1 MNRSAHKQSSTG
13 EKRVLK
19 NVTFDELEIGN
30 TASLTRTLSK
40 RDTELFAA
48 MSGDMNPAYMNEAY
62 AAENSTYHGVI
73 GHGMWSASL
82 ISTVLGTLLPG
93 PGTIYMGQNVTF
105 KKPVR
110 LGDTVTVTV
119 TVLEKKT
126 VEKKSSK
133 PVVIF
138 KCSCTNSKGE
148 IVAEGKATVL
158 APTEKVS
165 LPWPE
170 APDVIVHNHI
180 HSYSI
185 IEACRDLKPIRTAV
199 VHPVSTTTLE
209 AALNAAQDR
218 LINPILIGPRAR
230 ILKAAEEGGMRI
242 SGLDIIDVEHSAAAA
257 EKAVELAAHGRVD
270 AIMKGSLHTDELM
283 AAVVSSAAGLRTAR
297 HISHSYLME
306 VPTYHKPLIVTD
318 AAINIMPDLAAKADI
333 CQNAT
338 DLWRVLFGMDKKP
351 KVAILAAVETV
362 NSKMQGTLDAAAL
375 CKMTDRGQIT
385 DCIMD
390 GPLAFDTTISKSSSK
405 DKGII
410 SSVAGDTDI
419 LIVPDIEAGNILAK
433 QLIFLGNA
441 DAAGIV
447 LGARVPIILT
457 SRADDLRTRL
467 LSCALAVLMVEAKR
481 TKMFK

>member
-1 MNRSAHKQSSTG
+1 MYTAHKPSSTG
-13 EKRVLK
+13 KKSVLE
-19 NVTFDELEIGN
+19 NVTFDELSVGH
-30 TASLTRTLSK
+30 TASLTRTLSQ
-40 RDTELFAA
+40 RDIELFAA
-48 MSGDMNPAYMNEAY
+48 MSGDINPTHMDEAY
-62 AAENSTYHGVI
+62 AKNSAFHGVI
-73 GHGMWSASL
+73 GHGMWSVSL

-93 PGTIYMGQNVTF
+93 PGTIYLGQNVTF

-110 LGDTVTVTV
+110 LGETVTVTV

-126 VEKKSSK
+126 GEKKPAK
-133 PVVIF
+133 PIVVF
-138 KCSCTNSKGE
+138 DCSCTNSRGE

-158 APTEKVS
+158 APTEKVR

-170 APDVIVHNHI
+170 TPDVILHTHTN
-180 HSYSI
+180 SRNI

-199 VHPVSTTTLE
+199 VHPVTVTTLE
-209 AALNAAQDR
+209 AAMNATQDR
-218 LINPILIGPRAR
+218 LILPILIGPRAR
-230 ILKAAEEGGMRI
+230 ILKAADEGGLSL

-257 EKAVELAAHGRVD
+257 AKAVDLAAHGRVD

-283 AAVVSSAAGLRTAR
+283 AAIVPSAAGLRTAR
-297 HISHSYLME
+297 HITHSYLME
-306 VPTYHKPLIVTD
+306 VPAYHKPIIITD
-318 AAINIMPDLAAKADI
+318 AAINIMPDLATKADI
-333 CQNAT
+333 CQNAI

-375 CKMTDRGQIT
+375 CKMADRGQIT

-390 GPLAFDTTISKSSSK
+390 GPLAFDTTISKHSAK
-405 DKGII
+405 DKGIF
-410 SSVAGDTDI
+410 STVAGDTDI
-419 LIVPDIEAGNILAK
+419 LVVPEIEAGNILSK
-433 QLIFLGNA
+433 QLIFLGHA

-467 LSCALAVLMVEAKR
+467 LSCALAVLMVEARR
-481 TKMFK
+481 TGAIK